1 MLQSIQGQAFAYF
14 AAETNRANGLV
25 ADRSRAGAPC
35 SIAATGLALTSYPV
49 AVERGFMTRAEAAQ
63 RTLAALR
70 FFLAS
75 RQGREPDATGFKG
88 FYYHFLDM
96 NTGARAWKSEV
107 STVDSALLFAGML
120 AAAAFFSSNRAAE
133 REIRDLA
140 HRLYER
146 ADWNWARNGGLTVTH
161 GWKPGRGF
169 LPHRWHGYDE
179 ALILYVLA
187 LGAPTHAIP
196 AECYAAWARTYQWR
210 TIYDVAYLHAGP
222 LFIHQLS
229 HIWCDFRGIRDAFM
243 RAHDC
248 DYFENSRRATMV
260 QQQYAIRNPHN
271 YRGYDAACWGIT
283 ASSGP
288 GNVTRSVAGIRRKFF
303 GYRARGV
310 PDGPDDGTL
319 APWGVVTSLPFA
331 PDVVLPTMEHAWRL
345 RTGGALSYGVHDTFN
360 ATFPVRDSAHGW
372 VSPDRCGLEQGP
384 MMVMIENHR
393 SGLVWQLLRESP
405 PIARG
410 LRAAGFVGG
419 WLGA

>member
-1 MLQSIQGQAFAYF
+1 MLHGIQGQAFAYF
-14 AAETNRANGLV
+14 AAETNLANGLV

-49 AVERGFMTRAEAAQ
+49 AVERGCMTRGEAAR
-63 RTLAALR
+63 RTLATLR
-70 FFLAS
+70 FFLGS
-75 RQGREPDATGFKG
+75 RQEREPDATGYKG

-96 NTGARAWKSEV
+96 NTGARAWNSEL
-107 STVDSALLFAGML
+107 STV
-120 AAAAFFSSNRAAE
+120 
-133 REIRDLA
+133 
-140 HRLYER
+140 
-146 ADWNWARNGGLTVTH
+146 
-161 GWKPGRGF
+161 
-169 LPHRWHGYDE
+169 
-179 ALILYVLA
+179 ILYILA

-196 AECYAAWARTYQWR
+196 AECYAEWASTYQWR
-210 TIYDVAYLHAGP
+210 TIYDVAYLHAGS

-229 HIWCDFRGIRDAFM
+229 HIWCDFRGIRDPFM

-260 QQQYAIRNPHN
+260 QQQYAIRNPHG
-271 YRGYDAACWGIT
+271 YRGYDAMCWGIT

-288 GNVTRSVAGIRRKFF
+288 GTVTRSVAGMRRKFF

-319 APWGVVTSLPFA
+319 APWGVATSLPFA
-331 PDVVLPTMEHAWRL
+331 PDIVLPSMEYMWRL
-345 RTGGALSYGVHDTFN
+345 RLGGALPYAVQETFN
-360 ATFPVRDSAHGW
+360 ATFPVRGSEHGW
-372 VSPDRCGLEQGP
+372 VSPDVCGLEQGP

-393 SGLVWQLLRESP
+393 SGLVWQLLRESA

-419 WLGA
+419 WLDR